1 MYGRNNGIYPASVS
15 HLFFEI
21 ADVAGRWCSREG
33 SPEVCICRGP
43 SRRSTAYWI
52 TIAYNGEVVKRPLYT
67 QQGIHHFEL
76 FGRIEMSYDSIQ
88 DILNLSYYGNYY
100 RKED

>member
-1 MYGRNNGIYPASVS
+1 MPCTEGITEYIQLRFRTCFSR
-15 HLFFEI
+15 LRMLQDDGI
-21 ADVAGRWCSREG
+21 AV
-33 SPEVCICRGP
+33 RGLP
-43 SRRSTAYWI
+43 RCVFAYS
-52 TIAYNGEVVKRPLYT
+52 GEVVKRPLYT